1 MKWKVMKMQIFEK
14 FCAWS
19 FDNGIFYVSG
29 RDIMCMIV
37 GLLIAVIIYLTIRA
51 LVKDGDI

>member
-1 MKWKVMKMQIFEK
+1 MQIFEK

>member
-1 MKWKVMKMQIFEK
+1 MQIFEK

-29 RDIMCMIV
+29 RDIMCVMV
-37 GLLIAVIIYLTIRA
+37 GALAFAICMLTIKA
-51 LVKDGDI
+51 ILKDGDL